1 MESVSE
7 RATRGRS
14 AGACREYAQ
23 VGSMTDVK
31 GQSTRS
37 ASGKQVGCLVES
49 GHRRDTKVMFGCR
62 L

>member
-7 RATRGRS
+7 RATRGKS
-14 AGACREYAQ
+14 ADACGEHAQ

-37 ASGKQVGCLVES
+37 AS
-49 GHRRDTKVMFGCR
+49 
-62 L
+62 

>member
-7 RATRGRS
+7 RATRGKS
-14 AGACREYAQ
+14 AGACREHAQ

-37 ASGKQVGCLVES
+37 AS
-49 GHRRDTKVMFGCR
+49 
-62 L
+62 